1 MGEGVLTSALPAGV
15 ATRDGRLHCEG
26 VSLAALADATG
37 TPSYVYSAAAIRER
51 LRALEAVLD
60 GVPHRVHYALK
71 ANANHGVLQVLRAA
85 GAGAD
90 VVSGGEL
97 FRARR
102 AGFAPRDIVFDGPGK
117 TRDELRD
124 AVAAG
129 VRVLNV
135 ESHAEAQQVAA
146 LAREA
151 GRRVSV
157 GLRVNPEVTVENFH
171 HYISTGEAGDKFGIP
186 YDDAFA
192 VAAWVAA
199 QPSLALVGLH
209 MHVGSQLHTFGA
221 FEQGIE
227 KLAQLADRIR
237 AEVPDARETFAILD
251 IGGGLPVAYG
261 DGGPDADFAA
271 YGAVVRRAHARTG
284 CEILLEPGR
293 VLVAESGVLL
303 TRVLY
308 RKRSGG
314 RDYVV
319 VDAGMNDLIRP
330 PLYDA
335 FHGIEAVQGGVPVL
349 TADVVGPV
357 CESGDFFAKGRAVPA
372 VEAGDL
378 VVLRTAGAYG
388 AVMSSNYNARPRAA
402 EVLVDGDRWAIV
414 RRRETYDDLVRLEPE
429 TPDWRQE

>member
-1 MGEGVLTSALPAGV
+1 LSVLASAV
-15 ATRDGRLHCEG
+15 
-26 VSLAALADATG
+26 G
-37 TPSYVYSAAAIRER
+37 TPAYVYSATAIRAR
-51 LRALEAVLD
+51 LAALSAVLQ
-60 GVPHRVHYALK
+60 GVPHRIHYALK
-71 ANANHGVLQVLRAA
+71 ANANHGVLQVVRDA

-102 AGFAPRDIVFDGPGK
+102 AGFAPGDIVFDGPGK
-117 TRDELRD
+117 TPAELAD

-135 ESHAEAQQVAA
+135 ESRAEAEQVAA
-146 LAREA
+146 LAAAA
-151 GRRVSV
+151 GRQVAL

-186 YDDAFA
+186 YDDAFD

-199 QPSLALVGLH
+199 QPGLRLVGLH
-209 MHVGSQLHTFGA
+209 MHIGSQLHTFGA

-227 KLAQLADRIR
+227 KLAQLVDRIR
-237 AEVPDARETFAILD
+237 AEVPAARDTMQLLD

-293 VLVAESGVLL
+293 VVVAESGVLL

-314 RDYVV
+314 HDYVV
-319 VDAGMNDLIRP
+319 VDAGMNDCIRP
-330 PLYDA
+330 PLYEA
-335 FHGIEAVQGGVPVL
+335 HHAIEAVAGGTPVL

-357 CESGDFFAKGRAVPA
+357 CETGDFFGRGRALPA
-372 VEAGDL
+372 VAPGDL

-388 AVMSSNYNARPRAA
+388 AAMSSNYNARPRAA
-402 EVLVDGDRWAIV
+402 EVLVDGNRWAIV

-429 TPDWRQE
+429 TPEWRQQ